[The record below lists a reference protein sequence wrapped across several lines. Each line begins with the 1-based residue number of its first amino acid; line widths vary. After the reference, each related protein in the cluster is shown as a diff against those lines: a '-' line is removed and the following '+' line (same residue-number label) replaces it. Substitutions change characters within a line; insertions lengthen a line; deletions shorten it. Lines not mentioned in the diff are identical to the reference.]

1 MASKTFNKIS
11 RVSQLFRSP
20 RTTLPDTFEKTEE
33 AVSKGYV
40 NMINNGI
47 IKPVNKGMHVLLPL
61 GFRILNKLSTIVEK
75 EMTKIGSQ
83 RILLPALTSTKL
95 FKKTNRYDSDK
106 SELFT
111 LTDRYDREYVL
122 GPTFEEAI
130 CSLIKNV
137 GPLTPKILPLKL
149 YQISSKW
156 RDEMKPRLGLLRS
169 REFIMK
175 DLYTFNLNLD
185 DAKDTY
191 NIVCE
196 AYDNIFN
203 QIGIEYIKAE
213 GDTGSIGGCLS
224 HEYHYLSNVG
234 EDTILSCQSC
244 NYHVNKNISTQSE
257 CSHCNAKLQA
267 HSAIEVGH
275 TFLLDT
281 KYSKPLNA
289 VYKDQNLEKPL
300 VMGCFGIGLS
310 RIMAAAAEIY
320 STKEEIKWPKCIA
333 PFTVCI
339 IPPKQGSKE
348 EETAVSYIEPVYD
361 ILCKLGIDAIL
372 DDRTNLT
379 IGKRLLYVRTTGYP
393 YAIIL
398 GKTLITKSVFELYD
412 VYNDKYHEVTLES
425 ITDYFMKSDVK
436 ESGNILLQES
446 SL

>member
-1 MASKTFNKIS
+1 MASKKFNKIIK
-11 RVSQLFRSP
+11 VSQLFRSSL
-20 RTTLPDTFEKTEE
+20 TTLPDTFDKTEV
-33 AVSKGYV
+33 VSKGYV
-40 NMINNGI
+40 NMVSNGI

-61 GFRILNKLSTIVEK
+61 GYRILNKLSTIIDK
-75 EMTKIGSQ
+75 EMTKIGAQ

-95 FKKTNRYDSDK
+95 FQKTNRYDSDK

-111 LTDRYDREYVL
+111 LKDRYNKEFVL

-130 CSLIKNV
+130 CNLIKNV
-137 GPLTPKILPLKL
+137 GPLTPKMLPLKL

-156 RDEMKPRLGLLRS
+156 RDEMRPRLGLLRS

-175 DLYTFNLNLD
+175 DLYTFNLNMD

-196 AYDNIFN
+196 AYNNIFN

-213 GDTGSIGGCLS
+213 GDTGTIGGCLS
-224 HEYHYLSNVG
+224 HEYHYLSNSG
-234 EDTILSCQSC
+234 EDIVLSCQSC
-244 NYHVNKNISTQSE
+244 NYRVNKNISTQSE
-257 CSHCNAKLQA
+257 CPHCNTELQA
-267 HSAIEVGH
+267 HNAIEVGH

-281 KYSKPLNA
+281 KYSKPFNA
-289 VYKDQNLEKPL
+289 VYRDQNIEEPL

-310 RIMAAAAEIY
+310 RIMAASAEIL

-348 EETAVSYIEPVYD
+348 ESAASYIEPIYD

-398 GKTLITKSVFELYD
+398 GKTVISKSVFELYD

-425 ITDYFMKSDVK
+425 MTDYFMNSDVK
-436 ESGNILLQES
+436 ESENILLQENR
-446 SL
+446 L